1 MAALSKLKIVAFD
14 DEAFT
19 RKSGMDDALLDATGA
34 VVGGPSD
41 LPRAV
46 KHIESVIYSYNGEI
60 HRPNLLELSWGAAK
74 FRGRLTRWNISYL
87 LFRPDGKPLRAK
99 LSLDFVSVA

>member
-19 RKSGMDDALLDATGA
+19 RKSGMDATGA